1 MELYKLTFS
10 KKISL
15 SRRKK
20 LNFLFYKY
28 INIIN
33 LKLYTKNLFFNV
45 KLFFLFSYVSLFII
59 FGKLKL
65 NFFY

>member
-15 SRRKK
+15 SSRKK

-33 LKLYTKNLFFNV
+33 LKLYTKNLFF
-45 KLFFLFSYVSLFII
+45 
-59 FGKLKL
+59 
-65 NFFY
+65 

>member
-1 MELYKLTFS
+1 MKLYKLTFS

-15 SRRKK
+15 SLGEKK

-33 LKLYTKNLFFNV
+33 LKLYTKNLFF
-45 KLFFLFSYVSLFII
+45 
-59 FGKLKL
+59 
-65 NFFY
+65 

>member
-10 KKISL
+10 KKSL
-15 SRRKK
+15 GKK

-33 LKLYTKNLFFNV
+33 LKLYTKNLFF
-45 KLFFLFSYVSLFII
+45 
-59 FGKLKL
+59 
-65 NFFY
+65 